1 VEEDDFISKSR
12 RKRESHALQDLGEAL
27 VVLPAE
33 QLARIDLPEKLR
45 AAVTEARNIT
55 KHEARRRQMQ
65 YIGKLMR
72 AIDAEPIRAQV
83 EAIHAP
89 SERATALFHLA
100 ERWRRELLANDD
112 ALAGFA
118 REFPSADVA
127 AATRLVAQA
136 KAERDAGRA
145 PKHFRELFHFVN
157 ALVQDRAGSEP

>member
-33 QLARIDLPEKLR
+33 QLARIELPEKLR
-45 AAVTEARNIT
+45 NAVLEARSIT

-72 AIDAEPIRAQV
+72 LIDAEPIRSQV

-89 SERATALFHLA
+89 SEQATALFHLA
-100 ERWRRELLANDD
+100 ERWRAELLANEG
-112 ALAGFA
+112 AIAGFS
-118 REFPSADVA
+118 REFPAADAGVVA
-127 AATRLVAQA
+127 RLVAQA
-136 KAERDAGRA
+136 KAERQAGRA
-145 PKHFRELFHFVN
+145 PKHFRELFQYVN
-157 ALVQDRAGSEP
+157 GLVQDKARSEP

>member
-27 VVLPAE
+27 VDLPAE
-33 QLARIDLPEKLR
+33 QLARIDLPEKLLG
-45 AAVTEARNIT
+45 AVLEARNIS

-72 AIDAEPIRAQV
+72 SIDAGPIRAQV

-89 SERATALFHLA
+89 SDRATALFHLA
-100 ERWRRELLANDD
+100 ERWRAELLADEG

-118 REFPSADVA
+118 REFPAADA
-127 AATRLVAQA
+127 GTLTRLVAQA

-145 PKHFRELFHFVN
+145 PKHFRELFQYVN
-157 ALVQDRAGSEP
+157 TVVQDKARSQP